1 MKVLFYQWNSF
12 MNEGVKRGMEENDI
26 EYDIFFY
33 QLKNWEK
40 DDIFVEKISHVI
52 ENGGYKVVFSI
63 NYVPLISIICEKK
76 EIRYVAWV
84 YDSPI
89 HIRDLS
95 SLRNSCNDIYFFDRG
110 QADEYRSEGIN
121 ANHMPLAVDV
131 GLWEKQIKNNYN
143 KIENA
148 EISFVG
154 QLYSTWYS
162 HFMAP
167 LDEYL
172 KGYCEGI
179 INAQGKVYGGY
190 LIKSLITDKLL
201 FDMNEIYAK
210 KASDGFQM
218 GKRELD
224 FLLASETTHR
234 ERYMILSLLANHFQ
248 VSWYT
253 GDKNQKITNAK
264 IYSYVDYM
272 TGMPVVFRKSKIN
285 LNISLKTIRTGIPL
299 RALDIMGCG
308 GFLLSNYQEEL
319 AEFFL
324 LDQECV
330 VYDSIE
336 DMYEKV
342 QFYLQNDIIRKKIA
356 TSGLERI
363 KRDFTFKERLRKM
376 LIE

>member
-1 MKVLFYQWNSF
+1 